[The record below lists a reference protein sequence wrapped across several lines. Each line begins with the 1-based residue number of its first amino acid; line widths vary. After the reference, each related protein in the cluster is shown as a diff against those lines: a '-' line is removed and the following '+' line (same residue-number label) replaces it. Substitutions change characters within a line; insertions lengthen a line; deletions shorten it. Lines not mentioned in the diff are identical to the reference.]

1 MASISL
7 MKIAE
12 KMKLEN
18 LTPEINLKGIKVT
31 LPDINRP
38 ALPMAGYFEHFEA
51 TRLQVIGFVEYS
63 YVKRM
68 SEKEEKEMLEKL
80 LDYPIPGIIFCREL
94 HPDEL
99 FRQIAIEKGVP
110 LLMTKRATSS
120 FTAELIRWLNVKLA
134 PCISVHGV
142 LVDVYGEGVLIT
154 GESGIGK
161 SEAAL
166 ELIKRGHRLV
176 TDDVVEIRKVSEE
189 TLVGTA
195 PDITKH
201 FIELR
206 GIGIVDVKA
215 LFGASSVRETQNID
229 LVIRL
234 EEWDKDREYDWK
246 RNIRNIWATRLSAT
260 TFRSVPAETWQLF
273 AKRQLSITDRKRWDT
288 MQRRSCIQESRIP
301 LHVSGMRTRM
311 RMRTKAVRHIEMF
324 GMKAIVLRTAM
335 QLADRTKE

>member
-1 MASISL
+1 
-7 MKIAE
+7 
-12 KMKLEN
+12 
-18 LTPEINLKGIKVT
+18 
-31 LPDINRP
+31 
-38 ALPMAGYFEHFEA
+38 
-51 TRLQVIGFVEYS
+51 
-63 YVKRM
+63 
-68 SEKEEKEMLEKL
+68 
-80 LDYPIPGIIFCREL
+80 
-94 HPDEL
+94 
-99 FRQIAIEKGVP
+99 
-110 LLMTKRATSS
+110 MTKRATSS

-176 TDDVVEIRKVSEE
+176 SDDVVEIRKVSEE

-195 PDITKH
+195 PDITKALYRAARYWYCGRQGAVRC
-201 FIELR
+201 FECPRDTEYRPRNPSGRVGQGQRIRPSRTGR
-206 GIGIVDVKA
+206 GIYGIS
-215 LFGASSVRETQNID
+215 GQQ
-229 LVIRL
+229 
-234 EEWDKDREYDWK
+234 
-246 RNIRNIWATRLSAT
+246 RLSAT

-273 AKRQLSITDRKRWDT
+273 AKRQLLTTDRKRWDT

-311 RMRTKAVRHIEMF
+311 RTKAVRHIEMF